1 MVKNLKLYQY
11 GNPALYSEKDEYPYW
26 MAILMM
32 GEDLREF
39 WDQHVKRYFDRSRP
53 ATFTKSGEFRFVKLN
68 APKRSALIGALK
80 PPYMDEYDHYGY
92 LVIRSGITSSSN
104 PTGSPIDLIDLL
116 QSGAGPSPGTFNPFL
131 GKRIPQGTW
140 KGFSANYWLRWH
152 LAFEAECM
160 AKTKRMMAYIQT
172 ARAPMKKQKYTD
184 QYGNV
189 YEFDNIKD
197 VVDEYD
203 RGQISSVKPM
213 KVTK

>member
-1 MVKNLKLYQY
+1 MVKTLKIYQY
-11 GNPALYSEKDEYPYW
+11 GDPKVYNSKDPYPYF

-32 GEDLREF
+32 GEDLREY
-39 WDQHVKRYFDRSRP
+39 WDTNVKRYFNRSKP

-68 APKRSALIGALK
+68 SPKRSALMGALK
-80 PPYMDEYDHYGY
+80 PPYVDTTTHYGQ

-104 PTGSPIDLIDLL
+104 PAGNPIDLIDLL
-116 QSGAGPSPGTFNPFL
+116 QSGAGPSPGVYNPYL
-131 GKRIPQGTW
+131 GKRMPQGTW
-140 KGFSANYWLRWH
+140 KGFSASYWLRWH

-160 AKTKRMMAYIQT
+160 RKSKET
-172 ARAPMKKQKYTD
+172 ARYVQIATAPMKKQKYTD

-189 YEFDNIKD
+189 YEFDNVKD
-197 VVDEYD
+197 VVEEYN